1 LTAPWAARGGC
12 MRRPLADRRTPSPIA
27 QPSTSR
33 RRPHTGGGIAGER
46 HWRLR
51 GRTARSCGRLPL
63 PVVLAVVALAVIGCG
78 DDEGS
83 VTAET
88 ATTGIGATDAATTE
102 TAATGLPKLIGT
114 VGSTDD
120 PDAHEISLR
129 TEDGSEVT
137 TTLPPR
143 RYTLEIN
150 DLSTIHNFHLGG
162 PMPRSTWPPMSLAL
176 ARRRPSSC
184 SRSRRR
190 TSMSATRT
198 RPR

>member
-1 LTAPWAARGGC
+1 
-12 MRRPLADRRTPSPIA
+12 LA
-27 QPSTSR
+27 
-33 RRPHTGGGIAGER
+33 
-46 HWRLR
+46 
-51 GRTARSCGRLPL
+51 L

-83 VTAET
+83 VMAET
-88 ATTGIGATDAATTE
+88 ATTGIVATDAATTE

-120 PDAHEISLR
+120 PDAHEISLT

-143 RYTLEIN
+143 RYMLEIN

-162 PMPRSTWPPMSLAL
+162 PYAAVDVATDVAGTGKKTAIVMLQEPEAYIYVCDAHPTTMKVTFSIHGRI
-176 ARRRPSSC
+176 
-184 SRSRRR
+184 R
-190 TSMSATRT
+190 TQN
-198 RPR
+198 